1 MLNYKIRYIEYC
13 GRIDDF
19 VFDFDKKLSLL
30 STFLSSDVT
39 AFEDWIKSDFDK
51 VLSGECAT
59 KEFFG
64 NVCGVEI
71 TPDTTKVFDNLTDD
85 ILYNHESIEQEYMN
99 IVTREVNYDWNKK

>member
-59 KEFFG
+59 KATTPPYMEIFYT
-64 NVCGVEI
+64 I
-71 TPDTTKVFDNLTDD
+71 TPWFKSGRLFFLF
-85 ILYNHESIEQEYMN
+85 
-99 IVTREVNYDWNKK
+99 